1 MRRLLILPVLAVV
14 VGLLCSAQLSSPGAA
29 SIRQRPARF
38 SRQIAALPTRQEAG
52 KLHPALAAGASTG
65 AALGSGDLIWYGG
78 QVEEHPRVFL
88 IFWGFAWN
96 NGSGGLTR
104 DATLVTTFFSEVS
117 NTPFQNMLTQYG
129 DRDANPSSSLTVGG
143 IWLDS
148 MNPPV
153 NSQTCGGPTIDDSSA
168 QNEIAQAIKANSW
181 PSDVNSTY
189 LLYTP
194 LGYFVNQGG
203 GPAFCSE
210 QQFCAYHGMS
220 YTAQAPY
227 AVIPFP
233 TGQAG
238 ARERPT
244 GARGAAPGAV
254 QRSGPEA
261 GGGSTAGCMVPN
273 SPNNNLAG
281 DSLVNL
287 SSVEQANV
295 ATDPHLDAYF
305 DASGFEIGDK
315 CAWNF
320 AAGQMTLDN
329 GDAFELQTEY
339 SNQDHDCI
347 SSATHLHSPRQG
359 PGSITHFSAAA
370 PTQTLTFSESGWLLL
385 AWLGS
390 RQKAGRYRA

>member
-1 MRRLLILPVLAVV
+1 MRRLLILPILAVV
-14 VGLLCSAQLSSPGAA
+14 VGLLFSAWLYSPGAT
-29 SIRQRPARF
+29 SIQQHTAR
-38 SRQIAALPTRQEAG
+38 SPRQIAALPTRQEAS
-52 KLHPALAAGASTG
+52 KLHPALATSAT
-65 AALGSGDLIWYGG
+65 LGSGDLIWNGG
-78 QVEEHPRVFL
+78 LVEEHPRVFL

-104 DATLVTTFFSEVS
+104 DAALVTTFFSEVS
-117 NTPFQNMLTQYG
+117 NTPFQNMLTQYS
-129 DRDANPSSSLTVGG
+129 DSDMNPSSSLTVGG

-148 MNPPV
+148 ANPPV

-168 QNEIAQAIKANSW
+168 QSEIARAIKANSW

-220 YTAQAPY
+220 YTAQIPY
-227 AVIPFP
+227 VVIPFP

-238 ARERPT
+238 GGGT
-244 GARGAAPGAV
+244 TH
-254 QRSGPEA
+254 A
-261 GGGSTAGCMVPN
+261 GGTAAGCMVPN

-287 SSVEQANV
+287 SAVEQANV

-305 DASGFEIGDK
+305 DTGGFEIGDK

-320 AAGQMTLDN
+320 ATGQMTLDN

-339 SNQDHDCI
+339 SNQAHACF
-347 SSATHLHSPRQG
+347 SSATQPHSPRQG
-359 PGSITHFSAAA
+359 PGAVTHFGAAV
-370 PTQTLTFSESGWLLL
+370 PTQTLTFIQSGSFAPVWVRR
-385 AWLGS
+385 S
-390 RQKAGRYRA
+390 AG